1 MKKIAV
7 LQIAF
12 IALLL
17 AGQAF
22 GAELTVPCPMMTAMP
37 VVNAASCC
45 GSCPCQIEDAAP
57 TVDWSTVSAFV
68 LPAADETVTYAAAG
82 VRPETFASIRLNSA
96 AISPEQSPQTPLYDA
111 YSEYRI

>member
-1 MKKIAV
+1 MRKIAL

-12 IALLL
+12 IAFLL

-22 GAELTVPCPMMTAMP
+22 GAELGIPCPMMASVP
-37 VVNAASCC
+37 VMNAASCC

-57 TVDWSTVSAFV
+57 TVDWSTVTALV
-68 LPAADETVTYAAAG
+68 HPTPDETVFDTKVAAKSDAF
-82 VRPETFASIRLNSA
+82 TSIRLNSTA
-96 AISPEQSPQTPLYDA
+96 ASPEQSPQTPLYDA